1 MDGLQA
7 GISQINITPPTG
19 TWLVGCEGPST
30 GVHDPL
36 FATVLVLQQGDVRH
50 ALISLDLC
58 GLAQEDSRAIR
69 NAVAQACNTAPD
81 RVTLMCS
88 HTHSAPIS
96 IPWSLTGWQQHCAQ
110 DQAWTSALP
119 QRVAQAAQEAGQ
131 HMSPALLGYARA
143 QVQIGQN
150 RRYGGYTPGTQA
162 VMQPDP
168 DGSLVPW
175 SDILAIR
182 EPEGRLRAVLY
193 SQAAHPV
200 MVHKA
205 SPMISADYPVFSGQ
219 RIRERLG
226 KDVMPLFAQGC
237 GADNNAPWA
246 TGFDVCEQAGIQLGD
261 AVAQACAQTTPISA
275 PIHSESLVFDLP
287 LKPLPSEAEL
297 EQAIRTQEQ
306 LLAHMEQALNISDK
320 DVPLVLREQLQ
331 MVRNGSAP
339 KDDADGGAG
348 AGLRARAGD
357 CGAGQ
362 RNLQRLSTCHRQI
375 QPIPTYRRVG
385 PIATPLETTS
395 PPMSSMR
402 AAGTKSLAGRV
413 STPIAP
419 APQVG
424 AEKLILGAC
433 VRDAGTGL
441 RGCVT
446 LMTQNTDT
454 ALKERHDMGDGY
466 TLARADT
473 REFVTHANIYRDG
486 PYNVNTVHTWDLRVS
501 MYTGWYAEHCYWLLQ
516 GSRRIGGV
524 AMAANELFTFFLIP
538 PYVDALPALKKV
550 KQTLVQWSDPH
561 KRIQG
566 P

>member
-1 MDGLQA
+1 MNEMQA
-7 GISQINITPPTG
+7 GISQIDITPPAG

-36 FATVLVLQQGDVRH
+36 FATVLVLEQRDVRH

-69 NAVAQACNTAPD
+69 SAVAQVCNTAPD

-119 QRVAQAAQEAGQ
+119 QRMAQAAQEASQ
-131 HMSPALLGYARA
+131 HMSATVLGYARA

-150 RRYGGYTPGTQA
+150 RRSGGYTPGTQA
-162 VMQPDP
+162 VMLPDP

-175 SDILAIR
+175 SDILAVH

-205 SPMISADYPVFSGQ
+205 SPMISADYPVFAGQ

-226 KDVMPLFAQGC
+226 KGVMPMFAQGC

-261 AVAQACAQTTPISA
+261 AVAQACAHSTPISA

-297 EQAIRTQEQ
+297 EEAIRIQEQ
-306 LLAHMEQALNISDK
+306 LLAHMPQALNISDK
-320 DVPLVLREQLQ
+320 DVPFVLREQLQ

-339 KDDADGGAG
+339 KTMPMEVQVLAFGRELAIVTLANEIFSGYQLAIDKFSPFQHTAVWAYCNTSGNYIPTDVEHARGGYEIHNGPRFYAY
-348 AGLRARAGD
+348 RAG
-357 CGAGQ
+357 
-362 RNLQRLSTCHRQI
+362 
-375 QPIPTYRRVG
+375 
-385 PIATPLETTS
+385 
-395 PPMSSMR
+395 
-402 AAGTKSLAGRV
+402 
-413 STPIAP
+413 
-419 APQVG
+419 PQVG
-424 AEKLILGAC
+424 TEKLILGH
-433 VRDAGTGL
+433 VSE
-441 RGCVT
+441 
-446 LMTQNTDT
+446 M
-454 ALKERHDMGDGY
+454 
-466 TLARADT
+466 LARA
-473 REFVTHANIYRDG
+473 
-486 PYNVNTVHTWDLRVS
+486 
-501 MYTGWYAEHCYWLLQ
+501 YA
-516 GSRRIGGV
+516 
-524 AMAANELFTFFLIP
+524 AA
-538 PYVDALPALKKV
+538 
-550 KQTLVQWSDPH
+550 
-561 KRIQG
+561 
-566 P
+566 